1 MYFSLPNGEIELS
14 NYQIKKLSEKS
25 TLSTSNF
32 RTYIIFYFLKRVH
45 WIDEH
50 AKPTICWNDVSHCW
64 LMDHIGL
71 SLVLSSSLLPL
82 LLMCLKKLII
92 CTFRLK
98 WQSHIQDFF
107 GRLVFGNFHKLYSTR
122 VDANYDFLLAET
134 EEEQYYNLLTCLIKM
149 KKGDNINKF

>member
-25 TLSTSNF
+25 PLSTSNF
-32 RTYIIFYFLKRVH
+32 RTYIIFYVLKRVH
-45 WIDEH
+45 WIGEH

-71 SLVLSSSLLPL
+71 SLVFSSSLFPL

-107 GRLVFGNFHKLYSTR
+107 GRLVFLKFSQIMYHQGWSQLRFFTGWDWGGAILQFTNVFDQNEKR
-122 VDANYDFLLAET
+122 R
-134 EEEQYYNLLTCLIKM
+134 QYK
-149 KKGDNINKF
+149 